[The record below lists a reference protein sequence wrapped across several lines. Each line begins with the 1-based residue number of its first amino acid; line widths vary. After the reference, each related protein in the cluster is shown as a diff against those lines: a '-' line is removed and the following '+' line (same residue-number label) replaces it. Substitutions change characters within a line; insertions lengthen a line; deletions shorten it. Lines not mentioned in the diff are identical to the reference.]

1 MKTEHKMLMARSR
14 EKNRYD
20 DEAFEV
26 GGGLSNRLHS
36 KTALEFGR
44 GCDCIINVR
53 CLVSQVVIVRLWN
66 NFFLDYILHCRFQ
79 LVIRFVGTL
88 NFSGLII
95 LKIRFKI

>member
-1 MKTEHKMLMARSR
+1 MLMARSR

-20 DEAFEV
+20 DEEFEV

-36 KTALEFGR
+36 KTALEFER

-66 NFFLDYILHCRFQ
+66 SFFLDYILHCRFQ
-79 LVIRFVGTL
+79 LVIRFVGTFK
-88 NFSGLII
+88 FSGLII